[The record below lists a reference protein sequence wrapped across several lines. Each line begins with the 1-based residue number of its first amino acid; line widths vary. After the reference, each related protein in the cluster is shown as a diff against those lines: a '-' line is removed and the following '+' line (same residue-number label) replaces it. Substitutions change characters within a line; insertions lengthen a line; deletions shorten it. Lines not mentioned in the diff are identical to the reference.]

1 MRSYRLWIALLVVAI
16 VVYTVGR
23 LDWAAVGTALLGAHL
38 APMLGAVLLVAFP
51 LGARSARARF
61 LLGAVGH
68 AEIPAS
74 RVAAVTVFG
83 FSLSSLTPGGSGD
96 LLRVAALKPYGVAAP
111 VSAAVVVY
119 ERVLDVAVMAALL
132 GVALVVTLLP
142 ADVAA
147 TVLGAGVLVL
157 ALGVVGYGRWQ
168 PDPGVWMS
176 RLPERIRAFLPPLEI
191 ARILFRPAVLGRA
204 MSTTVVVFLTEAL
217 RPWLVLV
224 ALGLDTGFFAA
235 WAIFT
240 LAWLAGL
247 VSMLPLGVGSWE
259 AAAIWAFQL
268 YGVDANTGAAGAVL
282 LRAGV
287 TLPAIALGVI
297 SMFMLRRAVGDDSVT
312 PPAGQNDV

>member
-1 MRSYRLWIALLVVAI
+1 MSPHRIWITALVIAV

-23 LDWAAVGTALLGAHL
+23 LDWAAVVTALAGVRPL
-38 APMLGAVLLVAFP
+38 PMLGAVVLVVLP
-51 LGARSARARF
+51 LGARSARART
-61 LLGAVGH
+61 LLAEVGY

-83 FSLSSLTPGGSGD
+83 FSMSSLTPGGSGD
-96 LLRVAALKPYGVAAP
+96 LLRIAALRPYGVVPSVA
-111 VSAAVVVY
+111 AAVVVY
-119 ERVLDVAVMAALL
+119 ERILDVVVMASLL
-132 GVALVVTLLP
+132 GVALAVTWLP
-142 ADVAA
+142 AAMAA
-147 TVLGAGVLVL
+147 CAIGAGVLVL
-157 ALGVVGYGRWQ
+157 ALGAAGYAHWQ
-168 PDPGVWMS
+168 PDPDVWMS
-176 RLPERIRAFLPPLEI
+176 RLPARVQGFLPPVEI
-191 ARILFRPAVLGRA
+191 ARTLFRPAVLGRA
-204 MSTTVVVFLTEAL
+204 VATTTLVFVTEAL

-224 ALGLDTGFFAA
+224 ALGLSTGFFAA

-287 TLPAIALGVI
+287 TLPAIVLGIV
-297 SMFMLRRAVGDDSVT
+297 SMWGLRRVVEEDSVE
-312 PPAGQNDV
+312 AAHE

>member
-1 MRSYRLWIALLVVAI
+1 LRSYRLWIALLVVAI
-16 VVYTVGR
+16 VFYTVGR
-23 LDWAAVGTALLGAHL
+23 LDWAAVGAALLEARL
-38 APMLGAVLLVAFP
+38 VPMLGAVLLVVFP

-68 AEIPAS
+68 AEIPPS

-119 ERVLDVAVMAALL
+119 ERVLDVAVMAVLL

-142 ADVAA
+142 PDVAA
-147 TVLGAGVLVL
+147 TLLGAGVLVL
-157 ALGVVGYGRWQ
+157 ALGVVGYVRWQ

-176 RLPERIRAFLPPLEI
+176 NLPERIRAILPPLEI

-204 MSTTVVVFLTEAL
+204 LSTTAVVFLAEAL

-224 ALGLDTGFFAA
+224 ALGIDAGFFAA

-287 TLPAIALGVI
+287 TLPAMALGVL
-297 SMFMLRRAVGDDSVT
+297 SMFMLRRAVGDDSAA
-312 PPAGQNDV
+312 PPTEQDDG